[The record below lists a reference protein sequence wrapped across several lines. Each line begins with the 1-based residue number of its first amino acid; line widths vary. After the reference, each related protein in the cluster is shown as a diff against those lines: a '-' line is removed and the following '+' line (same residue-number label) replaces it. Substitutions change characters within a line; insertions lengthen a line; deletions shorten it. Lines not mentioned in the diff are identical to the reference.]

1 MVQHIP
7 TGFRTAALV
16 NFYGCSALQFAWLA
30 RAYVVGNPVRDS
42 FLLFE
47 SNPRSPAWAMVL
59 VGPLVLIGYF
69 LSNPKYNVGFGGLV
83 WLLAVR
89 CPLFAIYGGPPL
101 AINVETVIGIYA
113 LLSYAALAIFWRQ
126 PT

>member
-69 LSNPKYNVGFGGLV
+69 LSNPKYNLAARILATVVGFGGLV

-89 CPLFAIYGGPPL
+89 CPIPGKSGADP
-101 AINVETVIGIYA
+101 
-113 LLSYAALAIFWRQ
+113 S
-126 PT
+126 